1 MLGLML
7 VFNWLQITMVNDM
20 QIAKDT
26 VAVIDYVL
34 KDDDG
39 SLLDESHNG
48 EFAYLHGAQNIIPG
62 LEQAL
67 EGKQAGDQIEVSIA
81 PGDAYGEID
90 PERIQVVPRDMFE
103 TDEEIVPGMQF
114 HAQTPE
120 GHMIMITVAEVDDD
134 EVTIDG
140 NHVMA
145 GMNLNFEVEVVSVR
159 EASEDELVHG
169 HVHTAE
175 GCDHSH

>member
-1 MLGLML
+1 
-7 VFNWLQITMVNDM
+7 MVNDM

-39 SLLDESHNG
+39 DLLDESQNG
-48 EFAYLHGAQNIIPG
+48 EFSYLHGAQNIIPG

-67 EGKQAGDQIEVSIA
+67 EGKQAGDQISISIA
-81 PGDAYGEID
+81 PKDAYGEID
-90 PERIQVVPRDMFE
+90 PERIQVVPREMFE

-159 EASEDELVHG
+159 EASDDELVHG